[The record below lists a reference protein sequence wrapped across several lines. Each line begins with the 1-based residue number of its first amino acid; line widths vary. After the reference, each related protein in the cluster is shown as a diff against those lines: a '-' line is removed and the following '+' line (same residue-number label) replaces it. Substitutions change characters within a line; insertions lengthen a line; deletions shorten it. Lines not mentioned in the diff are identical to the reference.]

1 MMASFEKQ
9 FSAEEMKGL
18 VAYIRK
24 LGGAEKK

>member
-9 FSAEEMKGL
+9 LSAEDVKGL

-24 LGGAEKK
+24 LGGGKK